1 MGIQGDEWL
10 AYSAYL
16 VRNETQESYWD
27 GTFLA
32 DVLSVKLAHLSYSS
46 NAINFIFN
54 GGSKER
60 SVLFGGHTGLLGRLT
75 CALNGIA
82 VSIQFFTYSQIWHF
96 LAYDP
101 SLGYL

>member
-32 DVLSVKLAHLSYSS
+32 DALSVKLAHLSYSS

-60 SVLFGGHTGLLGRLT
+60 SV
-75 CALNGIA
+75 
-82 VSIQFFTYSQIWHF
+82 YSV
-96 LAYDP
+96 
-101 SLGYL
+101 GT